1 MADYSLY
8 RGAYTG
14 PQVDAAIG
22 RASAGG
28 ALDQEIAS
36 VRAAVGSPLTAA
48 TVAAMTDVNRVYV
61 YTGTEAG
68 YTAGNWYYWS
78 GSAWTSGGVYNAVA
92 VDDALS
98 DTSENAVQ
106 NKVVKAAIDEVAA
119 DVAADHAYAVA
130 SFPHAEVSGA
140 SVSFD
145 DGADAVPV
153 RSLVVQIDPVQAGSG
168 TPSTD
173 NIRPISSWLGLT
185 LTQTGADPTD
195 PTTIPISW
203 QTEAGYIFQGTLDVL
218 TGVLTVTLWG
228 HTFDGTESFSWY
240 NASHYSLYYIP
251 QFSALTSGLQ
261 SYRIPYSSHYRVASD
276 AEAPGVP
283 HVQAS
288 PNGNIMFTRVN
299 ADGTGAD
306 EGKVDQD
313 VFIAYLASQYANG
326 TPVQV
331 VWVLATPVTFQIAQQ
346 AVSTRLGENTI
357 STDVGTL
364 ALDYRQDPTLVL
376 ATKAPLESPALT
388 GTPTA
393 PTAAAGTNNTQIATT
408 AFVAAAISAA
418 IDDAIGGEY

>member
-8 RGAYTG
+8 RGAYNG

-22 RASAGG
+22 RALAGG

-48 TVAAMTDVNRVYV
+48 TVAAMTDISRVYV

-68 YTAGNWYYWS
+68 YVAGNWYYWS

-92 VDDALS
+92 VDDQLS

-106 NKVVKAAIDEVAA
+106 NKVVKEAIDEVAA
-119 DVAADHAYAVA
+119 DVASDHAYAVA
-130 SFPHAEVSGA
+130 SFPHTSVSGA
-140 SVSFD
+140 SVSFA
-145 DGADAVPV
+145 DGADNVPV
-153 RSLVVQIDPVQAGSG
+153 SSLVVTIDPVQSGSG

-185 LTQTGADPTD
+185 LTQVGADPTD

-218 TGVLTVTLWG
+218 TGVLTVTHWG
-228 HTFDGTESFSWY
+228 KSFVGNDIVGVSGSGLSAYYQTGTA
-240 NASHYSLYYIP
+240 NKIV
-251 QFSALTSGLQ
+251 TSGQ
-261 SYRIPYSSHYRVASD
+261 PEERIPYSSHYRV
-276 AEAPGVP
+276 
-283 HVQAS
+283 
-288 PNGNIMFTRVN
+288 
-299 ADGTGAD
+299 GAD
-306 EGKVDQD
+306 PDDPTAPYITYATNGTVIYFSYVNMVDGAVD
-313 VFIAYLASQYANG
+313 LDAFKAYLDAQAASN
-326 TPVQV
+326 TPVQL
-331 VWVLATPVTFQIAQQ
+331 VWVLAVPKVFQIDPKE
-346 AVSTRLGENTI
+346 VKTMLGENTI